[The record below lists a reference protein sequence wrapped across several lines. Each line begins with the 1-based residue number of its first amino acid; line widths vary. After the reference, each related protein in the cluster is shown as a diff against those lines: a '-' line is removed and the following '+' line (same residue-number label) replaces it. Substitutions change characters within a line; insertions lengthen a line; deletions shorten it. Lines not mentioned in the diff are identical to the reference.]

1 MTVSPS
7 WSEDE
12 TRQMNEAAT
21 LSFFVS
27 QKWREGERRKMGER
41 KEERKRDVFIS
52 LPSSEREREREE
64 KDGLSDRGERRR
76 KLGKMM
82 IVSKK
87 QSANNKNG

>member
-1 MTVSPS
+1 MGKKRGRGMS
-7 WSEDE
+7 
-12 TRQMNEAAT
+12 
-21 LSFFVS
+21 SFLFPH
-27 QKWREGERRKMGER
+27 Q
-41 KEERKRDVFIS
+41 
-52 LPSSEREREREE
+52 REREE